1 MSLLRRLQPGDA
13 AFAEAWRA
21 VCDRGL
27 DSDPATEAAV
37 REIISEVRTRGDA
50 AVAEYTE
57 RFEGRMPGP
66 TGFEILRPQLE
77 EAWNRCTPEIRDA
90 LRISADRIR
99 AFHQEQGATSYS
111 TEQGRLRLRVSP
123 LETVGLYVPGGT
135 ALYPSSVLMTAIPAQ
150 VAGVEEIVMV
160 TPGASDQTLAAAHV
174 SGVHR
179 VFEIGGAQA
188 IAALAYGTEAIPQV
202 HKIVGPGNKW
212 VAAAKRLVFGQVD
225 IDSIAG
231 PSEVLVIA
239 DTSANPAFVAADLLA
254 QAEHDVEARCI
265 LISDSEV
272 LLDAVEAELA
282 RQLALLPRK
291 NIAGQSLREH
301 GFAVL
306 VDTLDEALVLS
317 NEYAPEHLE
326 LALEDADARVSQV
339 RHAGAI
345 FVGHYTPEAAGDY
358 SAGPNHVLPTAAA
371 ARYAS
376 PLGVYDFLK
385 YTSVL
390 ALRRQDLA
398 ALREPICALAEV
410 EGLHAHGRSVAIRFE
425 TADGDE

>member
-1 MSLLRRLQPGDA
+1 MTLLRRLCPDTSDFGTK
-13 AFAEAWRA
+13 WGA

-27 DSDPATEAAV
+27 DSDPETEAAV
-37 REIISEVRTRGDA
+37 RKIINDVRENGDS
-50 AVAEYTE
+50 AVADYTL
-57 RFEGRMPGP
+57 RFEGRHPGP
-66 TGFEILRPQLE
+66 SGFEISTQELE
-77 EAWNRCTPEIRDA
+77 EAWQRCTPEIRKA
-90 LRISADRIR
+90 LRTSADRIR
-99 AFHQEQGATSYS
+99 AFHSKQGLASYE
-111 TEQGRLRLRVSP
+111 TEEGRLRLRVSP
-123 LETVGLYVPGGT
+123 LEKVGLYVPGGT

-150 VAGVEEIVMV
+150 VAGVDEIVMV
-160 TPGASDQTLAAAHV
+160 TPGASDQTLAAAHI

-179 VFEIGGAQA
+179 VFEIGGAHA
-188 IAALAYGTEAIPQV
+188 IAALAYGTNAIPQV

-225 IDSIAG
+225 IDSVAG

-239 DTSANPAFVAADLLA
+239 DSSAKANFVAADLLA

-265 LISDSEV
+265 LLSDSE
-272 LLDAVEAELA
+272 LLLNSVEEELQK
-282 RQLALLPRK
+282 QLTDLPRK
-291 NIAGQSLREH
+291 SIASESLQNH
-301 GFAVL
+301 GVAVL
-306 VDTLDEALVLS
+306 VDVIDDAIMLS

-326 LALEDADARVSQV
+326 LALDDAETRVSQV

-385 YTSVL
+385 TTSVL

-398 ALREPICALAEV
+398 ALREPICALAQV
-410 EGLHAHGRSVAIRFE
+410 EGLHAHGRSVAIRFPD
-425 TADGDE
+425 TDAS

>member
-1 MSLLRRLQPGDA
+1 MTVLRRLQPGDA
-13 AFAEAWRA
+13 EFAEAWKA

-37 REIISEVRTRGDA
+37 REIIDEVRTRGDA
-50 AVAEYTE
+50 AVADYTA
-57 RFEGRMPGP
+57 RFEGRTPGP

-90 LRISADRIR
+90 LRVSADRIR
-99 AFHQEQGATSYS
+99 AFHQEQGATSYT

-123 LETVGLYVPGGT
+123 LQTVGLYVPGGT

-160 TPGASDQTLAAAHV
+160 TPGASDQALAAAHV

-239 DTSANPAFVAADLLA
+239 DSSANPAFVAADLLA

-265 LISDSEV
+265 LISDSEI
-272 LLDAVEAELA
+272 LLDSVADELQ
-282 RQLALLPRK
+282 RQLDLLPRK
-291 NIAGQSLREH
+291 TIAGQSLREH
-301 GFAVL
+301 GVAVL
-306 VDTLDEALVLS
+306 VDTLDQALVLS

-326 LALEDADARVSQV
+326 LALDDAEARVSQV

-410 EGLHAHGRSVAIRFE
+410 EGLHAHGHSVSIRFE
-425 TADGDE
+425 SADGDE